1 MLFSSMV
8 FIFVFLP
15 IVAILYYI
23 SPRRFRNLILLVSS
37 IIFYAWGEPVYVFIM
52 LATIL
57 INYIGAI
64 IVDKIKVMPYKR
76 LALTLTI
83 LADLSILFY
92 FKYFNFF
99 AQNIN
104 KYLHGNIDFIHV
116 IMPIGISFYTFQAI
130 SYVADVFTGEVK
142 AQRNIEKLALFITFF
157 PQLIA
162 GPIVKY
168 HDICEQIENRRE
180 TIKDFILGLKRFII
194 GLSKKIIIA
203 NTLAEIA
210 DAIFST
216 GTNEYGILVAWLGI
230 ITYTL
235 QIYFDFSGYSDMA
248 IGLGRMFGF
257 KILEN
262 FNFPYV
268 SKTITEFWRRWH
280 ISLSTWFKLYLYI
293 PLGGNRCS
301 LKRNCFNILVVFFAT
316 GFWHGAAWVFI
327 LWGAW
332 YGVFLVIEKIT
343 GLAKKELT
351 HTQSILAHIYTLSVV
366 IIGWVFFR
374 SESLS
379 AALGY
384 ISSMFDFSTLVSSFF
399 ELGEYLDNYKILMIV
414 SGIIGS
420 TGVMKNITEFGEVNN
435 LRKSVVNIYLI
446 ALFLWCWSCLAAS
459 TYNPFIYFRF

>member
-1 MLFSSMV
+1 
-8 FIFVFLP
+8 
-15 IVAILYYI
+15 
-23 SPRRFRNLILLVSS
+23 
-37 IIFYAWGEPVYVFIM
+37 
-52 LATIL
+52 
-57 INYIGAI
+57 
-64 IVDKIKVMPYKR
+64 
-76 LALTLTI
+76 
-83 LADLSILFY
+83 
-92 FKYFNFF
+92 
-99 AQNIN
+99 
-104 KYLHGNIDFIHV
+104 
-116 IMPIGISFYTFQAI
+116 MPIGISFYTFQAI

-301 LKRNCFNILVVFFAT
+301 LKRNCFNILVVFLAT

>member
-203 NTLAEIA
+203 NT
-210 DAIFST
+210 
-216 GTNEYGILVAWLGI
+216 N
-230 ITYTL
+230 
-235 QIYFDFSGYSDMA
+235 
-248 IGLGRMFGF
+248 
-257 KILEN
+257 
-262 FNFPYV
+262 
-268 SKTITEFWRRWH
+268 
-280 ISLSTWFKLYLYI
+280 
-293 PLGGNRCS
+293 
-301 LKRNCFNILVVFFAT
+301 
-316 GFWHGAAWVFI
+316 
-327 LWGAW
+327 
-332 YGVFLVIEKIT
+332 
-343 GLAKKELT
+343 
-351 HTQSILAHIYTLSVV
+351 SI
-366 IIGWVFFR
+366 
-374 SESLS
+374 
-379 AALGY
+379 
-384 ISSMFDFSTLVSSFF
+384 
-399 ELGEYLDNYKILMIV
+399 N
-414 SGIIGS
+414 
-420 TGVMKNITEFGEVNN
+420 
-435 LRKSVVNIYLI
+435 
-446 ALFLWCWSCLAAS
+446 
-459 TYNPFIYFRF
+459 

>member
-57 INYIGAI
+57 IIYIGAI

-301 LKRNCFNILVVFFAT
+301 LKRNCFNILVVFLAT

-446 ALFLWCWSCLAAS
+446 AIFLWCWICLAAS
-459 TYNPFIYFRF
+459 NYNPFIYFIF

>member
-162 GPIVKY
+162 GLIVKY

-301 LKRNCFNILVVFFAT
+301 LKRNCFNILVVFLAT

-446 ALFLWCWSCLAAS
+446 ALFLWC
-459 TYNPFIYFRF
+459 

>member
-301 LKRNCFNILVVFFAT
+301 LKRNCFNILVVFLAT

-446 ALFLWCWSCLAAS
+446 ALFLWC
-459 TYNPFIYFRF
+459 

>member
-262 FNFPYV
+262 FNF
-268 SKTITEFWRRWH
+268 
-280 ISLSTWFKLYLYI
+280 
-293 PLGGNRCS
+293 
-301 LKRNCFNILVVFFAT
+301 
-316 GFWHGAAWVFI
+316 
-327 LWGAW
+327 
-332 YGVFLVIEKIT
+332 
-343 GLAKKELT
+343 
-351 HTQSILAHIYTLSVV
+351 LSVP
-366 IIGWVFFR
+366 
-374 SESLS
+374 ECTHNSL
-379 AALGY
+379 
-384 ISSMFDFSTLVSSFF
+384 T
-399 ELGEYLDNYKILMIV
+399 
-414 SGIIGS
+414 
-420 TGVMKNITEFGEVNN
+420 
-435 LRKSVVNIYLI
+435 
-446 ALFLWCWSCLAAS
+446 
-459 TYNPFIYFRF
+459 